1 MTEDEYIK
9 YVQPNIGRD
18 LTPEEV
24 AERERR
30 QSPEHAAWVAA
41 HREEIDA
48 AKAKI
53 RIEDL

>member
-1 MTEDEYIK
+1 MTEDEYVK
-9 YVQPNIGRD
+9 YVGRD